1 MENFSFNLFNS
12 LNEAQQKDYIT
23 KYFIPLTTGDHLLYK
38 DGSYE
43 MINNDIFNRTYLN
56 RLPDKLKKYYTKEF
70 TGLKT
75 PVYKLNKPLFYDDK
89 INLCQQLPESKPYD
103 TFDDSTKSKVKMM
116 LDYIY
121 EVLANNNKAIY
132 EHLLKWL
139 SNMMKGNKNDACI
152 VLKTYFEG
160 VGKSTLPQFI
170 NKHVLGNKLTLETGS
185 EPLISR
191 FNSILSGKLFVY
203 FEELETFSVAQ
214 WMGVSSVLKRLI
226 TSEFTTYEGKG
237 TDRYEA
243 ENINNYFILSNHDV
257 QDEGRRFFVLDINV
271 ARMHDKEYWK
281 KLYGECFNDEV
292 GYAFY
297 CFLRELDTTN
307 YKAQNY
313 PITQSKLN
321 SINKRLDTAF
331 LFLKHEYLLKKKD
344 INISLKEL
352 YAQYCSYCAALTTKK
367 PHGKIEF
374 NNKLE
379 SINIKYYK
387 SHGVNK
393 FKVSYEDIKAISE
406 KFNWIHSLDEFEPDF
421 IDDDNDDEP
430 IGYKTKYERS
440 QETITQLQNQIKELQ
455 DQLKKLKAPTETT
468 EELESED
475 EDEDEITSLRKIK
488 EKHNKDKEENLQ
500 AFKNQL
506 CDIL

>member
-1 MENFSFNLFNS
+1 
-12 LNEAQQKDYIT
+12 
-23 KYFIPLTTGDHLLYK
+23 
-38 DGSYE
+38 
-43 MINNDIFNRTYLN
+43 
-56 RLPDKLKKYYTKEF
+56 
-70 TGLKT
+70 
-75 PVYKLNKPLFYDDK
+75 
-89 INLCQQLPESKPYD
+89 
-103 TFDDSTKSKVKMM
+103 M

-121 EVLANNNKAIY
+121 EVLAYNNKPIY

-281 KLYGECFNDEV
+281 KLYGECFNDDV

-297 CFLRELDTTN
+297 CYLRELDTTN
-307 YKAQNY
+307 YKAQN
-313 PITQSKLN
+313 
-321 SINKRLDTAF
+321 F
-331 LFLKHEYLLKKKD
+331 
-344 INISLKEL
+344 
-352 YAQYCSYCAALTTKK
+352 
-367 PHGKIEF
+367 
-374 NNKLE
+374 
-379 SINIKYYK
+379 
-387 SHGVNK
+387 
-393 FKVSYEDIKAISE
+393 
-406 KFNWIHSLDEFEPDF
+406 IH
-421 IDDDNDDEP
+421 
-430 IGYKTKYERS
+430 
-440 QETITQLQNQIKELQ
+440 
-455 DQLKKLKAPTETT
+455 
-468 EELESED
+468 
-475 EDEDEITSLRKIK
+475 
-488 EKHNKDKEENLQ
+488 
-500 AFKNQL
+500 
-506 CDIL
+506 